1 MNKLYAF
8 CALVFL
14 SACGSSGIDGSWS
27 SVEDANIGIEIKGD
41 EARLTAEGFSEILN
55 QVTILGSYAVP
66 LDPKLSIT
74 NKNKRRGS

>member
-1 MNKLYAF
+1 LAENSITGSMLSSWHDTEAPQRWLCLICVNGFILSDDSKL
-8 CALVFL
+8 
-14 SACGSSGIDGSWS
+14 D
-27 SVEDANIGIEIKGD
+27 
-41 EARLTAEGFSEILN
+41 RLAEGFSEILN